1 MFSYVPY
8 SLLIFRAIGLKQQ
21 RDHMRAMG
29 QFVPDSDDEEG
40 QEEQQ
45 VKRIVLHI
53 LFKVTFSFL
62 YLILDCGVGIL
73 ISKYCF

>member
-45 VKRIVLHI
+45 VKQIVLHI
-53 LFKVTFSFL
+53 LLKLLFPFF
-62 YLILDCGVGIL
+62 I
-73 ISKYCF
+73 

>member
-1 MFSYVPY
+1 MFS
-8 SLLIFRAIGLKQQ
+8 LFIFRAIGLKQQ

-45 VKRIVLHI
+45 VKQIGHHI
-53 LFKVTFSFL
+53 FFCYFFL
-62 YLILDCGVGIL
+62 SLLNFGSSQTGAGIL

>member
-1 MFSYVPY
+1 M
-8 SLLIFRAIGLKQQ
+8 GLKQQ

-45 VKRIVLHI
+45 VKQIGHHI
-53 LFKVTFSFL
+53 FFMLLFPFFGSSQT
-62 YLILDCGVGIL
+62 GVGIL